1 MKFGL
6 FGGSFNP
13 VHHGHLIVVR
23 AVAEQVGLQKVFL
36 LPSAHPP
43 HKTGIDSDQA
53 RHREA
58 MIRLA
63 IEGEPLFDYSDFDLR
78 RPGPTFTI
86 DTVDHFTATL
96 PGASLH
102 WIIGADSLVDLV
114 TWHRAS
120 QLVDRCTILTA
131 GRPAA
136 SEPDRNALL
145 ATFTQTQ
152 VERLLQGIVS
162 TPLIDI
168 SSSQIRLRVRTGR
181 SIRFLVPD
189 AVAAY
194 ISQNNLY
201 RSTDS

>member
-1 MKFGL
+1 MKLGL

-13 VHHGHLIVVR
+13 IHHGHLIVAR
-23 AVAEQVGLQKVFL
+23 AIAEQVGLQKVLL

-43 HKTGIDSDQA
+43 HKSGIDPDQA

-63 IEGEPLFDYSDFDLR
+63 IEGEPLFDISDYDLR

-86 DTVDHFTATL
+86 DTVDHFAATL

-102 WIIGADSLVDLV
+102 WIIGADSLTDLV

-136 SEPDRNALL
+136 TEPDRNVLL
-145 ATFTQTQ
+145 STFTPTQ
-152 VERLLQGIVS
+152 VERLVQGIIP
-162 TPLIDI
+162 TPLIEI
-168 SSSQIRLRVRTGR
+168 SSSQIRLRVSAGL
-181 SIRFLVPD
+181 SVRFLVPD
-189 AVAAY
+189 PVAAY
-194 ISQNNLY
+194 IAHTGLY
-201 RSTDS
+201 QTP